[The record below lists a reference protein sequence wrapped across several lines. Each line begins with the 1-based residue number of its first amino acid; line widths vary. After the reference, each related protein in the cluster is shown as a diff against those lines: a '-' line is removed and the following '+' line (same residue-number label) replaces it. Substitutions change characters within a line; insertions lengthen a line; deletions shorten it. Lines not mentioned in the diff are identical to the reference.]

1 MSGKI
6 TPIYHYRYI
15 SQILLFFDSIVT
27 LPFSIFLGYC
37 LQQKEATFVYVPA
50 YTQLVT
56 VIAVVFFL
64 RPNPLYHSLV
74 PVAVSLLRETYGGM
88 SRGQVRIETS
98 WPVSK
103 SLSRFWTCVP
113 RPKVNVSALFDDRAS
128 VKKKK
133 KAANFYIAN
142 YNHLYLT
149 RNQGDERVEHR
160 IWMKNNLYISFK
172 KHRI

>member
-15 SQILLFFDSIVT
+15 SQILLFFDNTVI

-74 PVAVSLLRETYGGM
+74 PVAVSLLEKRTVECQEGRSG
-88 SRGQVRIETS
+88 SRLAGRS
-98 WPVSK
+98 PNRYPDSGRAC
-103 SLSRFWTCVP
+103 LDP
-113 RPKVNVSALFDDRAS
+113 R
-128 VKKKK
+128 
-133 KAANFYIAN
+133 
-142 YNHLYLT
+142 
-149 RNQGDERVEHR
+149 
-160 IWMKNNLYISFK
+160 
-172 KHRI
+172 